1 MHISS
6 QVLKLMRRGRGGAG
20 GRGERRESS
29 GIDSYSAVRS
39 QDHCGNYLNSCS
51 KEQGCVVPQVTQ
63 KAADVRC
70 HGYSAEAKHVT
81 VPDGFM
87 YK

>member
-1 MHISS
+1 
-6 QVLKLMRRGRGGAG
+6 MRWGRGGAG

-39 QDHCGNYLNSCS
+39 QDHCGNYLNARS
-51 KEQGCVVPQVTQ
+51 KEQGSIVPQVTQ
-63 KAADVRC
+63 NAADVGC
-70 HGYSAEAKHVT
+70 HGHSAEAKHVI
-81 VPDGFM
+81 VPEGFM